1 MSQPVLR
8 VEVADGIAALT
19 LHRPEKRNAL
29 SAELRLAL
37 HEALDRTARDESVR
51 VVTLSGAGSDFCAG
65 ADLGELERVADTGR
79 EESLRD
85 ARALGEL
92 FRGMRTHPRPI
103 VALVHGRALAGG
115 CGLAS
120 ACDLVL
126 AREDAE
132 LGYPEIHLGFVP
144 ALVMT
149 MLRRKVGEGRAFEM
163 VALGRRYGAEAA
175 RALGLVNAVLPAAR
189 FGEEAARW
197 VRELASRPPG
207 ALRLTKRLLYEL
219 DGLDF
224 DAGLARAAEV
234 NAEARM
240 SPECHEGVR
249 RFLERSSRGGSDPA
263 GGGSDGGVGRAGPA
277 PKP

>member
-1 MSQPVLR
+1 MSDRVLQVR
-8 VEVADGIAALT
+8 IADGVAALT
-19 LHRPEKRNAL
+19 LDRPEKRNAL

-37 HEALDRTARDESVR
+37 QEALDRSALDASVR
-51 VVTLSGAGSDFCAG
+51 VVTIAGAGRDFCAG
-65 ADLGELERVADTGR
+65 ADLAELERVADAGR

-85 ARALGEL
+85 ARALGAL
-92 FRGMRTHPRPI
+92 FRKMRTHPRPI

-115 CGLAS
+115 CGLAT

-149 MLRRKVGEGRAFEM
+149 MLRRKIGEGRAFEM
-163 VALGRRYGAEAA
+163 VTLGRRYGAEEA
-175 RALGLVNAVLPAAR
+175 RTLGLVNAVFPTAR
-189 FGEEAARW
+189 FEEEAGRW
-197 VRELASRPPG
+197 VHELSSRSPG

-224 DAGLARAAEV
+224 DAGLERAAEV

-240 SPECHEGVR
+240 SEECREGVR
-249 RFLERSSRGGSDPA
+249 GFLERSRARPGEGGSPGEA
-263 GGGSDGGVGRAGPA
+263 S
-277 PKP
+277 

>member
-1 MSQPVLR
+1 MSDRVLQVR
-8 VEVADGIAALT
+8 VADGVAALT
-19 LHRPEKRNAL
+19 LDRPEKRNAL
-29 SAELRLAL
+29 SVELRLAL
-37 HEALDRTARDESVR
+37 QEALDRTALDASVR
-51 VVTLSGAGSDFCAG
+51 VVTLAGAGPDFCAG
-65 ADLGELERVADTGR
+65 ADLADLERVAEAGR

-85 ARALGEL
+85 ARALGSL
-92 FRGMRTHPRPI
+92 FRRMRTHPRPI

-115 CGLAS
+115 CGLAT

-163 VALGRRYGAEAA
+163 VTLGRRYGAEEA
-175 RALGLVNAVLPAAR
+175 RALGLVNAVFPAAD
-189 FGEEAARW
+189 FEDEAGRW

-207 ALRLTKRLLYEL
+207 ALRLTKQLLYDL
-219 DGLDF
+219 DGVDF
-224 DAGLARAAEV
+224 DTGLERAAAV

-240 SPECHEGVR
+240 SEECRAGVR
-249 RFLERSSRGGSDPA
+249 AFLERSRARSGERTRP
-263 GGGSDGGVGRAGPA
+263 DGAT
-277 PKP
+277 